1 MKSKSGPLSGW
12 LKANWLV
19 ISLLVSGAV
28 WATTMEK
35 DIEGL
40 VAQRIITSEQ
50 VRGIQSDVIQI
61 KTDVAFLRGLA
72 EKRAE

>member
-40 VAQRIITSEQ
+40 VAQRVITSEQ

>member
-1 MKSKSGPLSGW
+1 MKSRPGPVGCW

-19 ISLLVSGAV
+19 ISLLVGGTV
-28 WATTMEK
+28 WATTMENEVESLSAGK
-35 DIEGL
+35 L
-40 VAQRIITSEQ
+40 ITSEQ
-50 VRGIQSDVIQI
+50 IRGIQSDVIQI